1 MSTLFAVKI
10 KGEYENVAM
19 RHSGGIEVFNK
30 LLFCVN
36 KRRRVYPVDNTAQGV
51 YTVGDLLK
59 KVEK

>member
-19 RHSGGIEVFNK
+19 RQNGGRIEVFNK

-36 KRRRVYPVDNTAQGV
+36 KRRRVYSVDNTAQGV

-59 KVEK
+59 EV